1 MELLKEKVNYRSFLE
16 FYYNEFENGNIPKNI
31 DEIVELSNLETN
43 LIEIK
48 EKLKQIK
55 SDNIYSSLTL
65 PLIPVLGAFLYN
77 SDVNKPTTIITCLL
91 LASYVLKDIYD
102 TKEESNVLKLEQNNI
117 EDRIIHILVS
127 RIL

>member
-117 EDRIIHILVS
+117 EDRIKQLTKTYKK
-127 RIL
+127 